1 MKERIK
7 MNQIVENKINISR
20 CCNDYDEAAENEH
33 MYCLKNLVRKGYVEK
48 ENVCYIA
55 VEKNN
60 FEMLKYVENGFDV
73 SDEVITATATV
84 NGNLDLE
91 ECLDCATRKKI
102 I

>member
-1 MKERIK
+1 L
-7 MNQIVENKINISR
+7 
-20 CCNDYDEAAENEH
+20 
-33 MYCLKNLVRKGYVEK
+33 LKYLVQKGYDMEK

>member
-1 MKERIK
+1 
-7 MNQIVENKINISR
+7 
-20 CCNDYDEAAENEH
+20 
-33 MYCLKNLVRKGYVEK
+33 
-48 ENVCYIA
+48 
-55 VEKNN
+55 
-60 FEMLKYVENGFDV
+60 MLKYVENGFDV